1 MVSSKEIKE
10 KIGFYYRILQKGE
23 ESMAIKNKIL
33 IISLFLLLIGK
44 CFGEDIEITK
54 IKKLKLVTE
63 WRIEGEDGITDF
75 EIDSKGNIYLAVKNR
90 IKVYSFSGKFLK
102 EIGKEGDKENY
113 YEKEIIKGV
122 YEYIEKGGE
131 RGGEFLALTD
141 IAIDSNDNIY
151 AADMALNKIL
161 KFDSSGHFIKKWGKS
176 GIGDGEFFPLLLGIA
191 GIDFH
196 KNIYAYDTTK
206 IHKFDSEGKHL
217 STIKIEGF
225 KTFLGLK
232 VDSYGNIILLHCGDK
247 KLLVYDQNGVLQKEM
262 ELPVEEII
270 EKVKKKDLKSLKNAE
285 KKFGKISIEDFIPSS
300 CLDSNKAVTI
310 IFPVI
315 NIILGF
321 WIFEKEIQIFV
332 FQQKLDKFCFFI
344 RKHGNYFYI
353 ISIQEDFKTE
363 NFLKEGREIFM
374 HIYKF

>member
-122 YEYIEKGGE
+122 YEYIEKRGE

-191 GIDFH
+191 GIDSST
-196 KNIYAYDTTK
+196 NIYAYDTSK
-206 IHKFDSEGKHL
+206 IHKFSSEAQYL
-217 STIKIEGF
+217 STIKIDSYNRLSVF
-225 KTFLGLK
+225 PIK
-232 VDSYGNIILLHCGDK
+232 VDFSGNIIILDQSSKKILFYDK
-247 KLLVYDQNGVLQKEM
+247 EGNIKIEAKLPLKE
-262 ELPVEEII
+262 I
-270 EKVKKKDLKSLKNAE
+270 EKIYGKCCFDYYIQPELVVSDMAYTCIYGIYVNPGNQRPTPHKNE
-285 KKFGKISIEDFIPSS
+285 HM
-300 CLDSNKAVTI
+300 
-310 IFPVI
+310 
-315 NIILGF
+315 IILGF
-321 WIFEKEIQIFV
+321 PLIGNTFINEIQ
-332 FQQKLDKFCFFI
+332 FFGVLSHFGKYCGNF
-344 RKHGNYFYI
+344 RKQGKYFYVI
-353 ISIQEDFKTE
+353 CLDIANND
-363 NFLKEGREIFM
+363 IFM
-374 HIYKF
+374 HKYEIVE